1 MDKIYEVAKQTAATA
16 DKAASTMDRRNF
28 IGLAAAGV
36 GALALGLDGCKS
48 PKAVAPSDWVNLGVI
63 GVGSRGQHMMQQML
77 RVPGVR
83 ITGLCDINAARIDE
97 GRKVTGAQTT
107 AYSDYR
113 KMLDAHDIDAIMVST
128 PVGLH
133 AAHVTAALDSG
144 HAVYG
149 EKSMGRTLEDCNAI
163 RDMARH
169 TGKLMQVGLQYAYAP
184 WYLEAQNRIRQGKIG
199 KVMQINSYWHRNN
212 NWRRPVP
219 QGASADLEHL
229 LNWRLYRQW
238 SGGLFAELGSHQI
251 NFANAIFGGMPES
264 VMASGGID
272 YWKDGREIEDN
283 VHAILRY
290 PGGQTL
296 QASYMTTNRLE
307 GAQERVYGTGGSV
320 ELTHTEA
327 IYFEEPWY
335 PNSAIPPEIT
345 IQHKLITGP
354 TYSAEQP
361 YHGKGKCPIKG
372 NATDVDLKACEEFI
386 DCIRHHRRPIS
397 DENAGWSQGVT
408 VALCNR
414 SLELGRKVTLAEFVG
429 TTPAAGATPAA

>member
-1 MDKIYEVAKQTAATA
+1 MDKTNATSE
-16 DKAASTMDRRNF
+16 STTPIMDRRDF
-28 IGLAAAGV
+28 MGLAAAGL
-36 GALALGLDGCKS
+36 GAVALGLEGCRS
-48 PKAVAPSDWVNLGVI
+48 PRAVAPSDWVHLGVI
-63 GVGSRGQHMMQQML
+63 GVGSRGQHMMRMML
-77 RVPGVR
+77 RVPGLR
-83 ITGLCDINAARIDE
+83 ITGLCDINPTRIDE
-97 GRKVTGAQTT
+97 GRKVTGEQT
-107 AYSDYR
+107 ASYSDYR
-113 KMLDAHDIDAIMVST
+113 KMLESRDIDAVMVST
-128 PVGLH
+128 PLGLH
-133 AAHVTAALDSG
+133 AEHVTAALDSSR
-144 HAVYG
+144 AVYG
-149 EKSMGRTLEDCNAI
+149 EKSMGRTLDDCNRI
-163 RDMARH
+163 RDMVRH
-169 TGKLMQVGLQYAYAP
+169 TGKIYQVGLQYTYAP
-184 WYLEAQNRIRQGKIG
+184 WYVEAQKRIRDGKIG

-219 QGASADLEHL
+219 QGGGDQMERL

-251 NFANAIFGGMPES
+251 NLANAIYGGMPES

-272 YWKDGREIEDN
+272 FWKDGREIPDN
-283 VHAILRY
+283 VHAIARY

-307 GAQERVYGTGGSV
+307 GAQERVYGTGGSI

-327 IYFEEPWY
+327 TYFEEPWF

-361 YHGKGKCPIKG
+361 YHGKGKTPMKG
-372 NATDVDLKACEEFI
+372 DASDADFLACRSFV
-386 DCIRHHRRPIS
+386 DCIRNRQRPVA

-414 SLELGRKVTLAEFVG
+414 ALEEGRKITLAEFVG
-429 TTPAAGATPAA
+429 TSAS